1 MFLLSRLKN
10 ACLNLYCRHKN
21 AQDVAKG
28 VWQPQIMSLEDTLN
42 DILEKKLSIARFGD
56 GEFKWMMG
64 IKQQS
69 FQEDNEQMKQLL
81 NTTFSLRDE
90 RLLICIPD
98 AFGDL
103 SKYNTYAVNYW
114 SREMWVRRQKI
125 RKLMGEESHVFGN
138 SYVTRFYM
146 DYINKDHVE
155 NVISLWRKIFGGR
168 RIYIIEGEFSRL
180 GVGNDLFSTAKSV
193 QRILAPAKNAFN
205 SYQKILSFVKNH
217 VPLQDQP
224 LILLALG
231 PTATIMV
238 PFLMEMGYQ
247 ALDVGHI
254 DVEYEWYKLKATKK
268 IPLLG
273 RYVNEA
279 GGFKSEFPAEILQQY
294 ENEIIARIDC

>member
-10 ACLNLYCRHKN
+10 GCLNLYYRHKN
-21 AQDVAKG
+21 AQDVAQNA
-28 VWQPQIMSLEDTLN
+28 WQPQIMSLEDTLN

-69 FQEDNEQMKQLL
+69 FQEDNAQMQQLL
-81 NTTFSLRDE
+81 NQTFSLRDE

-98 AFGDL
+98 IFGNL
-103 SKYNTYAVNYW
+103 SKYNTYATNYW
-114 SREMWVRRQKI
+114 SREMCARRQKI
-125 RKLMGEESHVFGN
+125 KELVVPNSYVFGN
-138 SYVTRFYM
+138 SNITRFYM
-146 DYINKDHVE
+146 DYIHKDHVE
-155 NVISLWRKIFGGR
+155 NVIYFWRKIFLGR

-180 GVGNDLFSTAKSV
+180 GVGNDLFSTAQSV

-217 VPLQDQP
+217 VPLQEDS

-247 ALDVGHI
+247 ALDIGHI
-254 DVEYEWYKLKATKK
+254 DVEYEWYKLQATKK

-279 GGFKSEFPAEILQQY
+279 GGFKSEFPTKILKQY
-294 ENEIIARIDC
+294 ENTIMTRIDC

>member
-1 MFLLSRLKN
+1 
-10 ACLNLYCRHKN
+10 
-21 AQDVAKG
+21 
-28 VWQPQIMSLEDTLN
+28 
-42 DILEKKLSIARFGD
+42 
-56 GEFKWMMG
+56 
-64 IKQQS
+64 
-69 FQEDNEQMKQLL
+69 
-81 NTTFSLRDE
+81 
-90 RLLICIPD
+90 
-98 AFGDL
+98 
-103 SKYNTYAVNYW
+103 
-114 SREMWVRRQKI
+114 
-125 RKLMGEESHVFGN
+125 
-138 SYVTRFYM
+138 M